1 MARHTI
7 VPHGTRLIVGAAV
20 LAAVLSTATTTAGA
34 AEPGGQPPT
43 PPPTPMMV
51 AVKAEF
57 APASAAPEAEAVT
70 YDTKLVPEGSRVQ
83 VMEMVRGKGMMHDN
97 DMHDNEVTRVQLR
110 VNDLVANR
118 TYGAHVH
125 TGPCGERPDSSGPHY
140 QNEQD
145 PEKPSV
151 DSKYANRENEVWLDF
166 TTDENGTGK
175 AAARVDWQFRERGAR
190 SLVIHES
197 ATATQDGRAGIAG
210 DRVAC
215 VNVPF
220 A

>member
-1 MARHTI
+1 MARHTN
-7 VPHGTRLIVGAAV
+7 VPHGTRLIAGAAV
-20 LAAVLSTATTTAGA
+20 LAAVLSTATTAGA
-34 AEPGGQPPT
+34 AAPGDQPPT
-43 PPPTPMMV
+43 PTPTMV

-57 APASAAPEAEAVT
+57 VPASAAPEAEAVT

-83 VMEMVRGKGMMHDN
+83 VMEMAHGKGMMHDN
-97 DMHDNEVTRVQLR
+97 DMPDNEATRVLLR

-118 TYGAHVH
+118 AYGAHVH

-151 DSKYANRENEVWLDF
+151 DSRYANPENEVWLDF

-175 AAARVDWQFRERGAR
+175 AAARVDRQFREGGAR
-190 SLVIHES
+190 SVVIHES

-220 A
+220 E